1 VIGIVLGQLWTLL
14 LLRQIGLVALCLMG
28 FWAQTTYRVPGRLTV
43 LLLPVVGLALVV
55 LSGAMVASDLLRS
68 AAKDNPYR
76 RTFRALK
83 WGATSLV
90 FVFVVFSAFVFLNGV
105 LDRSPAA
112 ERRSDVVALEREEL
126 NVGWRLGYTWAD
138 LTSWASSRGAARVLV
153 WNTEQDQLWPGQAVI
168 VRVHPGAWG
177 IEWVERI
184 DRDEENH
191 NRRVLAA
198 SPTASQ
204 AWKNLVQFYL
214 ERQRWADAMAAAREY
229 LVLYPNDRQFALDT
243 AAVFGQASRHAD
255 VVTLVEPFVA
265 RRPNYMVYNV
275 VGFALGYLGRTGEA
289 VALLRKSIPLEP
301 DNVSA
306 YYHLGHVYAHA
317 GDAAEAVTMFEKV
330 LALRPNFPEIQEQL
344 RQLRPRVK
352 ASPP

>member
-1 VIGIVLGQLWTLL
+1 VIGIVLGHLWTLL
-14 LLRQIGLVALCLMG
+14 LLRQVGLAALCLMG
-28 FWAQTTYRVPGRLTV
+28 FWAQTTYRVPGGLPVR
-43 LLLPVVGLALVV
+43 LLPVVGLALVV

-76 RTFRALK
+76 RTFQAIK
-83 WGATSLV
+83 WGTTILV
-90 FVFVVFSAFVFLNGV
+90 FVFVIFSAFVFLNGV

-126 NVGWRLGYTWAD
+126 NVGWRLGYAWAD
-138 LTSWASSRGAARVLV
+138 LTSWAPSRGVARVLV
-153 WNTEQDQLWPGQAVI
+153 WNTEQDQLWSGQAVI

-184 DRDEENH
+184 ERDEEKY

-214 ERQRWADAMAAAREY
+214 DRQRWADAMAAAREY
-229 LVLYPNDRQFALDT
+229 LALYPNDRDFALDT
-243 AAVFGQASRHAD
+243 AAAFGQVRRHAD
-255 VVTLVEPFVA
+255 VVTLVEPFIK
-265 RRPNYMVYNV
+265 RRPTYMVYNV
-275 VGFALGYLGRTGEA
+275 VGFALGHVGRKQEA

-301 DNVSA
+301 DNFWA
-306 YYHLGHVYAHA
+306 YYHLGYVYASA
-317 GDAAEAVTMFEKV
+317 GNAAEAVAMFEKV
-330 LALRPNFPEIQEQL
+330 LALRPNFPEVQEQL
-344 RQLRPRVK
+344 RQLRSRVK
-352 ASPP
+352 AARP